1 MAIEDAAVLGN
12 LFSRLKSRD
21 NIKFLLHAYQ
31 ELRQTRCTY
40 VQGREELA
48 HICYPLREGAAEN
61 LEQRDEELR
70 EAYLSKDVS
79 PEQFEELWEN
89 STEIFRCVIHR
100 SVVVRRLG

>member
-48 HICYPLREGAAEN
+48 HVCYPLREGTPAD
-61 LEQRDEELR
+61 LEERDEELR
-70 EAYLSKDVS
+70 EAYLSKDVT
-79 PEQFEELWEN
+79 PEQFEELWEM
-89 STEIFRCVIHR
+89 STEIFRWVIHR
-100 SVVVRRLG
+100 DAYG